1 MAVKVQHRSNGDAS
15 HVKPWNNRCH
25 NSVPTPVVT
34 AAQHQQSG
42 DHLKTFKE
50 ATRTTDFAV
59 SSEIFLKPE
68 TTPEMIREAA
78 ELLRN
83 HVSGVLV
90 TDNQFGQLH
99 MSTLAAAS
107 LLIRNGVDPIVQLA
121 CRNRNRIALL
131 SELLGAAALGVTS
144 LMLIRGDRVPDGF
157 KPRPK
162 AVLDVNATELIATA
176 SKMKNDDRLNVLPDF
191 FIGGLVTPHAPKA
204 GWNPEK
210 LRKKVDA
217 GAQFVQTHVC
227 MNMPLLRTYMK
238 HLVATGLLRRLNVF
252 VSLAIPGS
260 ADDARWLA
268 EHRPNIKIPDEII
281 RRIEQAADGEQEG
294 VRICAEQL
302 QQLAEIPGVA
312 GAHLVATRNLAT
324 IPAAIDAAGVHRG
337 APTP

>member
-1 MAVKVQHRSNGDAS
+1 
-15 HVKPWNNRCH
+15 
-25 NSVPTPVVT
+25 
-34 AAQHQQSG
+34 
-42 DHLKTFKE
+42 LKTFQE
-50 ATRTTDFAV
+50 STRTTDFTV

-68 TTPEMIREAA
+68 TTSEMIREAA
-78 ELLRN
+78 DLLRD

-90 TDNQFGQLH
+90 TDNQFGHLH

-107 LLIRNGVDPIVQLA
+107 LLIGNGVDPIVQLA

-144 LMLIRGDRVPDGF
+144 LMLIRGNRVPDGF
-157 KPRPK
+157 NPRPK
-162 AVLDVNATELIATA
+162 AVLDVDATELIATA
-176 SKMKNDDRLNVLPDF
+176 AKMKNDERLQGLPDF

-210 LRKKVDA
+210 LRKKADA

-227 MNMPLLRTYMK
+227 MNIPLLRTYMR
-238 HLVATGLLRRLNVF
+238 HLVGTGLLRRLSVF

-260 ADDARWLA
+260 ADDARWLL
-268 EHRPNIKIPDEII
+268 ENRPNIKIPDEIL
-281 RRIEQAADGEQEG
+281 RRIEQAADAEQEG

-302 QQLAEIPGVA
+302 QQLAEIPGVT

-324 IPAAIDAAGVHRG
+324 IPAAIEASGVSKGAA
-337 APTP
+337 TS

>member
-1 MAVKVQHRSNGDAS
+1 
-15 HVKPWNNRCH
+15 
-25 NSVPTPVVT
+25 
-34 AAQHQQSG
+34 
-42 DHLKTFKE
+42 
-50 ATRTTDFAV
+50 
-59 SSEIFLKPE
+59 
-68 TTPEMIREAA
+68 MIREAA

-176 SKMKNDDRLNVLPDF
+176 SRLKNDDRLTVLPDF
-191 FIGGLVTPHAPKA
+191 FIGGLVTPHAAKA
-204 GWNPEK
+204 GWNPVK

-227 MNMPLLRTYMK
+227 MNIPLLRTYMK

-268 EHRPNIKIPDEII
+268 EHRPSIRIPEEII

-312 GAHLVATRNLAT
+312 GAHLVATRNLAS
-324 IPAAIDAAGVHRG
+324 IPAAIDAAGVYRG
-337 APTP
+337 VPKP

>member
-1 MAVKVQHRSNGDAS
+1 
-15 HVKPWNNRCH
+15 
-25 NSVPTPVVT
+25 
-34 AAQHQQSG
+34 
-42 DHLKTFKE
+42 
-50 ATRTTDFAV
+50 
-59 SSEIFLKPE
+59 
-68 TTPEMIREAA
+68 MIREAA

-176 SKMKNDDRLNVLPDF
+176 SKMKNDDRLKGLPDF

-204 GWNPEK
+204 AWNPEK

-324 IPAAIDAAGVHRG
+324 IPAAIDAAGVYRG